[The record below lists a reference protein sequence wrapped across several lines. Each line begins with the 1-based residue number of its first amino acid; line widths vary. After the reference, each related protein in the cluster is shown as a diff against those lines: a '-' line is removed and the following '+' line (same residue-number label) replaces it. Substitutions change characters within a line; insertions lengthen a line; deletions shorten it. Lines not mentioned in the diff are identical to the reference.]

1 MFSWFSSKSRIP
13 NLLEKE
19 EGIKYPEK
27 VAEKVTEKASEN
39 LTGKTAE
46 HMEKLEI
53 EKDWHSKTTIRHLVL
68 SGGAAGGLYIYGAL
82 KTAHEKGLWKHE
94 NIKTIWGTSAGSML
108 TICLALKYEWSV
120 LDDYLIKRP
129 WSRVFKM
136 DIMRL
141 WNEKGIMGKEVV
153 EDVMTPIFAG
163 KGLNPN
169 LTMEEFH
176 LETGIEIHLFLTE
189 LDCLKSEFCSVD
201 VSHKTHPTWRVMD
214 AVYASC
220 CIPFVFIPYEISE
233 FTETI
238 EKRRIFLDGG
248 IVTSFPFSNCI
259 ESPEVDES
267 EVLGFYLNKSKNTT
281 EKELEEDKQSSNATN
296 NLFVFLKHYGSAII
310 NYTNKRDFP
319 YSEKA
324 CLIQLKMNILDRI
337 DMSVARSEEKRRE
350 YILNGMNMCLEYL
363 KEKGILVPEPE
374 PEPDENPEPE
384 PIPESEPEEILE
396 PKIEKEE
403 GKKGEVEI

>member
-1 MFSWFSSKSRIP
+1 M
-13 NLLEKE
+13 EKE
-19 EGIKYPEK
+19 EGIKHPEKVVEKVVEKSAEK
-27 VAEKVTEKASEN
+27 VAEKMT
-39 LTGKTAE
+39 
-46 HMEKLEI
+46 EKLEI
-53 EKDWHSKTTIRHLVL
+53 EKDWHSKTTIRHLAL

-108 TICLALKYEWSV
+108 AVCLALKYEWSV

-129 WSRVFKM
+129 WSTVFKM

-141 WNEKGIMGKEVV
+141 WNEQGIMGKEVV
-153 EDVMTPIFAG
+153 EDVMTPLFAG
-163 KGLNPN
+163 KGLKVSM
-169 LTMEEFH
+169 TMEDFY

-233 FTETI
+233 FTEMI

-259 ESPEVDES
+259 QSPEVDES
-267 EVLGFYLNKSKNTT
+267 EVLGFYLNKSKNIT
-281 EKELEEDKQSSNATN
+281 EKELEEERQSSIAKN

-324 CLIQLKMNILDRI
+324 CLVQLKMNIFDRI

-350 YILNGMNMCLEYL
+350 YILNGTNMCLEYL
-363 KEKGILVPEPE
+363 KEKGILVLVVEKPDSEMEDIPEPIPEPE
-374 PEPDENPEPE
+374 PEQPE
-384 PIPESEPEEILE
+384 EEILE
-396 PKIEKEE
+396 PEPEQPEDIPEPEIEKEE

>member
-1 MFSWFSSKSRIP
+1 MFSWFSSKSQIP
-13 NLLEKE
+13 NVLEKE

-27 VAEKVTEKASEN
+27 VAEKVTEKVSKN
-39 LTGKTAE
+39 RTGKTAE
-46 HMEKLEI
+46 HMETLEI
-53 EKDWHSKTTIRHLVL
+53 EKNWHSKTTIRHLVL

-108 TICLALKYEWSV
+108 AVCLALKYEWSV

-129 WSRVFKM
+129 WSTVFKM

-153 EDVMTPIFAG
+153 EDVMTPLLAG
-163 KGLNPN
+163 KGLNQN

-201 VSHKTHPTWRVMD
+201 VSHKTHPTWRLID
-214 AVYASC
+214 AIYASC
-220 CIPFVFIPYEISE
+220 CIPFAFIPYEISE

-259 ESPEVDES
+259 ESLEVEES
-267 EVLGFYLNKSKNTT
+267 EVLGFYLNKSKIIT
-281 EKELEEDKQSSNATN
+281 EKEIEDERQSSNAAN
-296 NLFVFLKHYGSAII
+296 NLFSFLKHYGSAII
-310 NYTNKRDFP
+310 HYTNKRDFP

-337 DMSVARSEEKRRE
+337 DMSVTRSEDKRRE
-350 YILNGMNMCLEYL
+350 YILNGTNMCLEYL
-363 KEKGILVPEPE
+363 KEKGILVSESIPESI
-374 PEPDENPEPE
+374 PE
-384 PIPESEPEEILE
+384 PIPEPESIPEPNE
-396 PKIEKEE
+396 IEKED

>member
-1 MFSWFSSKSRIP
+1 M
-13 NLLEKE
+13 EKE
-19 EGIKYPEK
+19 EGIKPPEKVVEKVVEKSAEK
-27 VAEKVTEKASEN
+27 VAEKMT
-39 LTGKTAE
+39 
-46 HMEKLEI
+46 EKLEI
-53 EKDWHSKTTIRHLVL
+53 EKDWHSKTTIRHLAL

-108 TICLALKYEWSV
+108 AVCLALKYEWSV

-129 WSRVFKM
+129 WSTVFKM

-141 WNEKGIMGKEVV
+141 WNEQGIMGKEVV
-153 EDVMTPIFAG
+153 EDVMTPLFAG
-163 KGLNPN
+163 KGLKVSM
-169 LTMEEFH
+169 TMEDFY

-233 FTETI
+233 FTEMI

-259 ESPEVDES
+259 QSPEVDES
-267 EVLGFYLNKSKNTT
+267 EVLGFYLNKSKNIT
-281 EKELEEDKQSSNATN
+281 EKELEEERQSSIAKN

-324 CLIQLKMNILDRI
+324 CLVQLKMNIFDRI

-350 YILNGMNMCLEYL
+350 YILNGTNMCLEYL
-363 KEKGILVPEPE
+363 KEKGILVLVVEKPDSEMEDIPEPIPEPE
-374 PEPDENPEPE
+374 PEQPE
-384 PIPESEPEEILE
+384 EEILE
-396 PKIEKEE
+396 PEPEQPEDIPEPEIEKEE

>member
-1 MFSWFSSKSRIP
+1 M
-13 NLLEKE
+13 EKE
-19 EGIKYPEK
+19 EGIKHPEKVVEKVVEKSAEK
-27 VAEKVTEKASEN
+27 VAEKMT
-39 LTGKTAE
+39 
-46 HMEKLEI
+46 EKLEI
-53 EKDWHSKTTIRHLVL
+53 EKDWHSKTTIRHLAL

-108 TICLALKYEWSV
+108 AVCLALKYEWSV

-129 WSRVFKM
+129 WSTVFKM

-141 WNEKGIMGKEVV
+141 WNEQGIMGKEVV
-153 EDVMTPIFAG
+153 EDVMTPLFAG
-163 KGLNPN
+163 KGLKVSM
-169 LTMEEFH
+169 TMEDFY

-233 FTETI
+233 FTEMI

-259 ESPEVDES
+259 QSPEVDES
-267 EVLGFYLNKSKNTT
+267 EVLGFYLNKSKNIT
-281 EKELEEDKQSSNATN
+281 EKELEEERQSSIAKN

-324 CLIQLKMNILDRI
+324 CLVQLKMNIFDRI

-350 YILNGMNMCLEYL
+350 YILNGTNMCLEYL
-363 KEKGILVPEPE
+363 KEKGILVLVVEKPDSEMEDIPEPIPEPE
-374 PEPDENPEPE
+374 PEQPEEEILEPEPE
-384 PIPESEPEEILE
+384 QPEEILE
-396 PKIEKEE
+396 PEIEKEE

>member
-1 MFSWFSSKSRIP
+1 M
-13 NLLEKE
+13 EKE
-19 EGIKYPEK
+19 EGIKHPEK
-27 VAEKVTEKASEN
+27 VVEKVVEKMAEN
-39 LTGKTAE
+39 MVEKMA
-46 HMEKLEI
+46 EKLEI

-68 SGGAAGGLYIYGAL
+68 SGGAAGGLYIYGGL

-108 TICLALKYEWSV
+108 AVCLALKYEWSV

-129 WSRVFKM
+129 WSTVFKM

-141 WNEKGIMGKEVV
+141 WNEQGIMGKEVI
-153 EDVMTPIFAG
+153 EDVMTPLFAG

-169 LTMEEFH
+169 ITMKEFY

-201 VSHKTHPTWRVMD
+201 VSHKTHATWRVMD

-233 FTETI
+233 ITEMI

-259 ESPEVDES
+259 QSPEVDES
-267 EVLGFYLNKSKNTT
+267 EVFYLNKSKIIT
-281 EKELEEDKQSSNATN
+281 EKEIEEYEQTPNATN
-296 NLFVFLKHYGSAII
+296 NLFSFLKHYGSAII
-310 NYTNKRDFP
+310 HYTNKRDFP

-337 DMSVARSEEKRRE
+337 DMSVTRSEDKRRE
-350 YILNGMNMCLEYL
+350 YILNGTNMCLEYL

-374 PEPDENPEPE
+374 PESEPEPE
-384 PIPESEPEEILE
+384 LIPGSEPEDILE
-396 PKIEKEE
+396 PEIEKEE
-403 GKKGEVEI
+403 RKKGEVEI

>member
-13 NLLEKE
+13 SLEKE

-27 VAEKVTEKASEN
+27 VAEKATEN
-39 LTGKTAE
+39 
-46 HMEKLEI
+46 MEMKKLEI
-53 EKDWHSKTTIRHLVL
+53 EKDWHSKTTIRHLVI

-82 KTAHEKGLWKHE
+82 KTAHQKGLWKYE

-108 TICLALKYEWSV
+108 AVCLALKYEWSV

-129 WSRVFKM
+129 WSKVFKM

-169 LTMEEFH
+169 MTMEEFH

-189 LDCLKSEFCSVD
+189 LDCLKSEFCLVD

-233 FTETI
+233 FTEMI

-248 IVTSFPFSNCI
+248 ILVGFPFSNCI
-259 ESPEVDES
+259 QSLEVDES
-267 EVLGFYLNKSKNTT
+267 EVLGFYLTKSKNLT
-281 EKELEEDKQSSNATN
+281 EKEIEEDEQTTNAKN
-296 NLFVFLKHYGSAII
+296 DLFSFLKHYGSAII
-310 NYTNKRDFP
+310 NYTDKRDFP

-324 CLIQLKMNILDRI
+324 CLIQLKMNILSRI
-337 DMSVARSEEKRRE
+337 DMSVARSEDKRRE

-363 KEKGILVPEPE
+363 KEKGILVPLVEPKPIPEPE
-374 PEPDENPEPE
+374 PEKILVPEPESESE
-384 PIPESEPEEILE
+384 PIPE
-396 PKIEKEE
+396 PKEIEKEE